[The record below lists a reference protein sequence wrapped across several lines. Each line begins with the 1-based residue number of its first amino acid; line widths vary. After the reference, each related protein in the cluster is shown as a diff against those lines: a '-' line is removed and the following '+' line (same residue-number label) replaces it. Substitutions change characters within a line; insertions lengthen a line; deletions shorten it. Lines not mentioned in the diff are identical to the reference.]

1 MVQKIHPRCVIW
13 GALFPSPSGHFFKK
27 NQLSVLSIYIVV
39 LGLLWLTACSISFFC
54 LSIFQCIYLYLYFYR
69 VQPVRYI
76 LTYNNVYWL
85 CINRSYQKQNKMSKS
100 ISIASVVGILQTLQ
114 TCKSYKFDKIL
125 SHIQG
130 VPSISTQLQF
140 QFLIVLSKK
149 NLICNKTP
157 NGLTQ
162 ILPP

>member
-1 MVQKIHPRCVIW
+1 MVQKIHTQGVIW
-13 GALFPSPSGHFFKK
+13 GHFFKK

-54 LSIFQCIYLYLYFYR
+54 LSIFQCIYLYLYFN

-114 TCKSYKFDKIL
+114 TCKSHKFDKIL
-125 SHIQG
+125 LHIDQEPFRYY
-130 VPSISTQLQF
+130 VSKSIGQ
-140 QFLIVLSKK
+140 V
-149 NLICNKTP
+149 
-157 NGLTQ
+157 GLENAHFC
-162 ILPP
+162 

>member
-1 MVQKIHPRCVIW
+1 MVQKIHTQGVIW

-27 NQLSVLSIYIVV
+27 KSAECSVHLYSSPWVTV
-39 LGLLWLTACSISFFC
+39 AHRLLNILFFC

-100 ISIASVVGILQTLQ
+100 ISIASVVGILHTLQ
-114 TCKSYKFDKIL
+114 TCKSHKFDKIL
-125 SHIQG
+125 LHIDQKPFLCY
-130 VPSISTQLQF
+130 VSKSIGQ
-140 QFLIVLSKK
+140 V
-149 NLICNKTP
+149 
-157 NGLTQ
+157 GLENAHFC
-162 ILPP
+162 